1 MSVSK
6 PSDIFSVGGKSGSSM
21 TLPLHSAGDHN
32 GNAFSISSS
41 SSSSSSSSCL
51 GELSPESLR
60 SLSSLSGG
68 RTDSPQDYDMLEV
81 TLLTTVMTKTDEM
94 TDIVISKW
102 SQEEENKQDG
112 NDDVSVGKMQTV
124 TELSESNDNSTSV
137 YLDANSSEYHQDT
150 WNDNDNLTL
159 ALSLTT
165 HGGSRGNNHDLSSG
179 SSNGRR
185 RGSLTPDSDATEIP
199 EDDDEEEALFL
210 SVSSDVDVRRT
221 GMILTSSS
229 SQSSEGPLNP
239 GDSAMTTELQT
250 EGAVAASVADDKR
263 SEQVLEVAEVACPLD
278 SPGKSQTE
286 PSASEDLSEPTQI
299 SPSTHSSTNPVQD
312 AKEVTIPPPEE
323 AERYAVSSKPANSNT
338 SQPARA
344 AKTKPTAVTSAAP
357 KTAASTAIKTSSLE
371 AKRVS
376 KLDLKNVKA
385 KVGSRSTSSPPKPHG
400 QQNKPAPANGKKAVP
415 RKEEV
420 LSNDGGKRQRS
431 SPVKVAVV
439 LKPIR
444 GRSCNLKTSHKTAA
458 NDSAQPEKKSVTVSR
473 TLSTSTSSLGSE
485 VAEEGPQDTPRK
497 AVQEVPDT
505 VENKHPSEAAGEES
519 VEDQREGTGKALPTE
534 SAVEKTR
541 TPSRKVSSKL
551 GPNARQ
557 QARGTRADKGPSEP
571 APPPGSGT
579 GPPGQGSSGP
589 RQAQTDVSKLGEG
602 GQSTGGGSP
611 TRVRQSL
618 SQSQG
623 IPKPRTTTERASAL
637 AAPGPATSNSKS
649 TANQQ
654 PPSGSAGRPAAPSAS
669 KLPVKGLPTSLS
681 SSSLGS
687 NENNGATS
695 KAPPSSLG
703 APAPTGTKPDERPS
717 RITLPAG
724 SQSAAKLT
732 SSSATAPPSTSTPG
746 DAVSANSNGVTA
758 APKPPAMRSRALS
771 LQARTT
777 ATGLKA
783 PSVTSHITAKTAA
796 ANQTAAK
803 TTSAANQGLIKQAS
817 QYPLQRSGSARLSRL
832 NNSVDKNKP
841 REAPARSTNC
851 NSSSQLSAPAG
862 GNNQNQQQ
870 PPPDLVPDVVNANA
884 PATSVLPVP
893 AVDTANNGAGT
904 TGASGLGFKART
916 GSRSSPK
923 TASRLQSA
931 SKPGVVGAVVAD
943 GTLTAKQNQ
952 SKEQAEKKNQAI
964 NQLRKL
970 LVQGNK
976 RVEALATVIQHLFT
990 EREETL
996 KQKKELSLEL
1006 ANLRDELVES
1016 SQSCERLQKE
1026 KEEVRVSL
1034 EEALKR
1040 LEEQHK
1046 EELVQLEDRL
1056 RSFYQT
1062 EWDKVHQTY
1071 QEEADKCRMLM
1082 EQQVE
1087 ELRSRQELERKNQEV
1102 SHSQKME
1109 SLKQQ
1114 YETSIQELKR
1124 IQQTDL
1130 ENLEKT
1136 LKETET
1142 SLSEKI
1148 SDLSAEKE
1156 DLNEKLKAEEER
1168 RKRILSDKN
1177 LKDSHT
1183 VYLEQELESLKVVL
1197 EIKNNQLHQ
1206 KEKKIMEMD
1215 KLAETNVKLEECLKK
1230 VQQENEDYKARMDKH
1245 AALSKQLSSEQAKL
1259 QQTLQK
1265 ESKVNKR
1272 LSMENEELLWKL
1284 HNGDLLASPR
1294 RLSPTSPF
1302 SSPRN
1307 SASFPTTAPL
1317 SPR

>member
-1 MSVSK
+1 MSVSE
-6 PSDIFSVGGKSGSSM
+6 PSEIFSVVGKSGSSM

-32 GNAFSISSS
+32 GNAFPISS

-60 SLSSLSGG
+60 SVSSLSGG
-68 RTDSPQDYDMLEV
+68 RTDSPLDYDMLEV
-81 TLLTTVMTKTDEM
+81 TLTTTVMTKTDKITEV
-94 TDIVISKW
+94 VISKW
-102 SQEEENKQDG
+102 SPEEESKQDD
-112 NDDVSVGKMQTV
+112 NDDVSVGMMQTAND
-124 TELSESNDNSTSV
+124 LSESNDYSTATSV

-165 HGGSRGNNHDLSSG
+165 HGGGHGNNDELSSR
-179 SSNGRR
+179 SSNGKRH
-185 RGSLTPDSDATEIP
+185 GSSTPDSDATEIP

-210 SVSSDVDVRRT
+210 SVCSDVDVRRRT
-221 GMILTSSS
+221 SVTLTSSTSES
-229 SQSSEGPLNP
+229 SGGLLNP
-239 GDSAMTTELQT
+239 SDSTPPTDFQT
-250 EGAVAASVADDKR
+250 EGFVAVSVADEKS
-263 SEQVLEVAEVACPLD
+263 SEQVLEGADGACPLD
-278 SPGKSQTE
+278 SPGEGQTE

-299 SPSTHSSTNPVQD
+299 SSSTPSSTNPVQD
-312 AKEVTIPPPEE
+312 AKEVTVFPPEE
-323 AERYAVSSKPANSNT
+323 AERYEVNSKPTQSNT
-338 SQPARA
+338 SQPARV
-344 AKTKPTAVTSAAP
+344 AKTKPATVTSTAP
-357 KTAASTAIKTSSLE
+357 KTAASTAVKTSSLE

-376 KLDLKNVKA
+376 KVDLKNVKA
-385 KVGSRSTSSPPKPHG
+385 KVGSRSTPSPPKPQG
-400 QQNKPAPANGKKAVP
+400 QNKSAPANGKKAVP

-420 LSNDGGKRQRS
+420 QANDGGKRQRS
-431 SPVKVAVV
+431 SPMKVAV
-439 LKPIR
+439 LRPIR
-444 GRSCNLKTSHKTAA
+444 GRNCNLKTSHKTAA
-458 NDSAQPEKKSVTVSR
+458 NDSARLEKKTAAITR
-473 TLSTSTSSLGSE
+473 MRSTSISSLGSE
-485 VAEEGPQDTPRK
+485 VAEEGHQDTPRK
-497 AVQEVPDT
+497 VVQEVSDT
-505 VENKHPSEAAGEES
+505 VETKHPSGAAGEEP
-519 VEDQREGTGKALPTE
+519 VEDQKDGTGEALLTE
-534 SAVEKTR
+534 PAVEKPR
-541 TPSRKVSSKL
+541 NHSRKVSSKL

-557 QARGTRADKGPSEP
+557 LARGTRVDRGPSEPP
-571 APPPGSGT
+571 APPPGTGT
-579 GPPGQGSSGP
+579 GPPGQGSAGP

-602 GQSTGGGSP
+602 GQSAGGGSP
-611 TRVRQSL
+611 MRARLSF

-623 IPKPRTTTERASAL
+623 IPKPRTAAERASAL
-637 AAPGPATSNSKS
+637 ASLGPAASNAKS
-649 TANQQ
+649 AANQQ
-654 PPSGSAGRPAAPSAS
+654 PPSGSVGRPAAPAAS

-695 KAPPSSLG
+695 KAPLPSPG
-703 APAPTGTKPDERPS
+703 APVPTGTKPDERPS
-717 RITLPAG
+717 RSTLPVV

-732 SSSATAPPSTSTPG
+732 SSSSTAGPCTSAPSAPSDT
-746 DAVSANSNGVTA
+746 VSANTA

-777 ATGLKA
+777 TTGLKA

-803 TTSAANQGLIKQAS
+803 TPSTANQGPTKQAAS
-817 QYPLQRSGSARLSRL
+817 QYPLQRCGSARLSRL
-832 NNSVDKNKP
+832 NSSVDKNKP
-841 REAPARSTNC
+841 REAPARSTNN
-851 NSSSQLSAPAG
+851 NSSSQLPAPAG

-870 PPPDLVPDVVNANA
+870 PPPDLVSDVVNANA
-884 PATSVLPVP
+884 SVTSVLPAP
-893 AVDTANNGAGT
+893 AAETTNNAA
-904 TGASGLGFKART
+904 TGAPGLGFKART

-923 TASRLQSA
+923 TASRLQNA
-931 SKPGVVGAVVAD
+931 PKPGTAGTAVSD
-943 GTLTAKQNQ
+943 GTLAAKQNQ
-952 SKEQAEKKNQAI
+952 GKEQVEKKNQAI

-970 LVQGNK
+970 LIQGNK

-1006 ANLRDELVES
+1006 SNLRDELVGS
-1016 SQSCERLQKE
+1016 SQCCERLQKE

-1040 LEEQHK
+1040 LQEQHK

-1087 ELRSRQELERKNQEV
+1087 ELRSRQEAERKNQEE
-1102 SHSQKME
+1102 SHNQKIE

-1114 YETSIQELKR
+1114 YDTSIQELKI
-1124 IQQTDL
+1124 IQRTDL

-1136 LKETET
+1136 LKETEA

-1148 SDLSAEKE
+1148 SELSAQKE
-1156 DLNEKLKAEEER
+1156 DLNEKLKSEEER
-1168 RKRILSDKN
+1168 RRRILSDKN

-1245 AALSKQLSSEQAKL
+1245 AALSKQLSSEQVKL

-1302 SSPRN
+1302 GSPRN
-1307 SASFPTTAPL
+1307 SASFPTAPPL